1 MKKFL
6 ILLFICNVFSV
17 SGQQNKKQTR
27 NGANRLENLKKELQ
41 LSDSQV
47 TSIKAINLET
57 RKEMKTIRDKFR
69 DNEQELKIVQRKVR
83 RAHREKILSVLTDEQ
98 RLRLK
103 ELKKE
108 RKKKSNQPNEEIID
122 KGEQIEGLLKEN

>member
-122 KGEQIEGLLKEN
+122 KGEQIEGLLEEN